1 MKICGLITEYNPF
14 HNGHIHHMKEARE
27 LTGADYLVVV
37 MSGNYV
43 QRGTP
48 AIIDKYERARMALD
62 GGADLIL
69 DLPTLFSTASAEVFA
84 TSAVNLLNQ
93 LGCVEYFCFGTE
105 LGDLEPLNMIA
116 EVLNKEPRDF
126 SEDLRALIRTGMNY
140 PAARSMALENYF
152 SGRIDNLSTILES
165 PNNILGI
172 EYLRALKRLGS
183 HMEPYTIHRWA
194 TEYHSYTTYEDVAS
208 ATALRNMLY
217 EEDGLE
223 KITPYVTPYT
233 AREFSLQYGIT
244 TPIRANDFSQILQYR
259 LETEKEHLTDYYDF
273 SQDLADRVN
282 NLLPDVYIFKEWAQ
296 ALKTKTYTRTRIN
309 RALLHLILNIR
320 EEDILPYKDEDYCM
334 YAKILGFRS
343 TALPL
348 LSEIKANTSL
358 PIISKMADARNM
370 LTPLAMKL
378 LKFDVDSTNIF
389 RNIVYQKFGTLL
401 RDEYTAGIIKFTK
414 EEA

>member
-37 MSGNYV
+37 MSGNFV

-69 DLPTLFSTASAEVFA
+69 DRPTLFSTASAEVFA

-93 LGCVEYFCFGTE
+93 LGCVEYLCFGTE
-105 LGDLEPLNMIA
+105 LGTLEPLNMIA
-116 EVLNKEPRDF
+116 DVLNREPRDF
-126 SEDLRALIRTGMNY
+126 SEDIRAMIHTGMNY

-183 HMEPYTIHRWA
+183 HMKPFTIRRWA
-194 TEYHSYTTYEDVAS
+194 TEYHGHTTYEDVAS

-217 EEDGLE
+217 EEDGLQR
-223 KITPYVTPYT
+223 ITPFVTPYT
-233 AREFSLQYGIT
+233 AREFALQYGIS
-244 TPIRANDFSQILQYR
+244 TPVRANDFSQILQYR

-320 EEDILPYKDEDYCM
+320 EEDILPYREEDYCM

-348 LSEIKANTSL
+348 LSEIKENTAL

-401 RDEYTAGIIKFTK
+401 RDEYTAGIIKYNID
-414 EEA
+414 EN

>member
-69 DLPTLFSTASAEVFA
+69 DLPVLFSTASAEVFA

-105 LGDLEPLNMIA
+105 LGTLEPLNMIA
-116 EVLNKEPRDF
+116 DVLNKEPREF
-126 SEDLRALIRTGMNY
+126 SEDIRSMIRTGMNY
-140 PAARSMALENYF
+140 PTARSMALENYF
-152 SGRIDNLSTILES
+152 SGRIENLGTILES

-183 HMEPYTIHRWA
+183 HMKPYTIRRWA
-194 TEYHSYTTYEDVAS
+194 TEYHSHTTYADVAS

-223 KITPYVTPYT
+223 RITPFVTPYT

-320 EEDILPYKDEDYCM
+320 EEDILPYREEDYCM

-348 LSEIKANTSL
+348 LSEIKANTAL
-358 PIISKMADARNM
+358 PIISKMADAKNM

-401 RDEYTAGIIKFTK
+401 RDEYTAGIIKFNK
-414 EEA
+414 DED

>member
-27 LTGADYLVVV
+27 KTGADYLVVV

-48 AIIDKYERARMALD
+48 AIIDKYERTRMALD
-62 GGADLIL
+62 GGADLVL
-69 DLPTLFSTASAEVFA
+69 DLPVLFSTASAEVFA
-84 TSAVNLLNQ
+84 TAAVNLLNQ
-93 LGCVEYFCFGTE
+93 LGCVEYLCFGTE

-116 EVLNKEPRDF
+116 EVLNNEPRAF
-126 SEDLRALIRTGMNY
+126 SEDLRSMLRTGMNY

-152 SGRIDNLSTILES
+152 SERIEHLQSILES

-172 EYLRALKRLGS
+172 EYLRALKRLDS
-183 HMEPYTIHRWA
+183 HMQPLTIHRWA
-194 TEYHSYTTYEDVAS
+194 TEYHSETTYKDVAS
-208 ATALRNMLY
+208 ATTLRNMLY

-223 KITPYVTPYT
+223 RITPYVTPYT

-244 TPIRANDFSQILQYR
+244 TPVRANDFSQILQYR
-259 LETEKEHLTDYYDF
+259 LETEKSRLTEYYDF

-320 EEDILPYKDEDYCM
+320 EEDLKPYREEDYCM

-343 TALPL
+343 EALPL
-348 LSEIKANTSL
+348 LTAIKSNTAL
-358 PIISKMADARNM
+358 PIISKMADAKNM

-378 LKFDVDSTNIF
+378 LMFDVDSTNIY

-401 RDEYTAGIIKFTK
+401 KDEYTAGIIKF
-414 EEA
+414 